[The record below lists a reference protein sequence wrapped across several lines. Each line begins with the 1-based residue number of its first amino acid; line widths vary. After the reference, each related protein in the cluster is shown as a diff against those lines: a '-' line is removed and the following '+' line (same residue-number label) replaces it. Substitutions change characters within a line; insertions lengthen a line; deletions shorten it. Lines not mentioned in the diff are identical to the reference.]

1 MPDEII
7 TVKDLHFKYQT
18 SEVLSDVAFGVKPG
32 AFVGIVGPNGSG
44 KTTLVRLILGLL
56 KPTRGEICLGRARI
70 GYLPQKPFPYSLR
83 FPSTAAEVVGL
94 GLLSLKIFPK
104 GLVKNDE
111 AAIDWALELLGIWD
125 IKHKLIGD
133 LSGGQQQRVFLA
145 RALVNEPEVL
155 ILDEPTLAL
164 DPEARENFFATL
176 KKLNDERGTTIL
188 LVTHDI
194 GNIGRYARQL
204 LYIDKKV
211 VFYGGFDQF
220 CDSSEAGE
228 YFGEFAHHII
238 CHRHD
243 QTHGNH

>member
-1 MPDEII
+1 MAGEII
-7 TVKDLHFKYQT
+7 SVKDLHFKYQT
-18 SEVLSDVAFGVKPG
+18 NEVLADVAFSIKSGD
-32 AFVGIVGPNGSG
+32 FVGIVGPNGSG

-56 KPTRGEICLGRARI
+56 KPTRGEVALGRAKV
-70 GYLPQKPFPYSLR
+70 GYLPQKLFPYSLR
-83 FPSTAAEVVGL
+83 FPSTAAEIIGL
-94 GLLSLKIFPK
+94 GLLALKSFPK
-104 GLVKNDE
+104 ALTKADE
-111 AAIDWALELLGIWD
+111 SAVDKALDRLGIRK

-145 RALVNEPEVL
+145 RALVNEPEIL

-164 DPEARENFFATL
+164 DPEARENFFTTL
-176 KKLNDERGTTIL
+176 KELNNQKGTTIL

-211 VFYGGFDQF
+211 VFYGGFDDF

-243 QTHGNH
+243 RTK

>member
-1 MPDEII
+1 MASEII
-7 TVKDLHFKYQT
+7 SVRDLRFKYQT
-18 SEVLSDVAFGVKPG
+18 SEVLADIEFGVKAG
-32 AFVGIVGPNGSG
+32 DFVGIVGPNGSG

-56 KPTRGEICLGRARI
+56 KPTRGVIDVGRARI

-83 FPSTAAEVVGL
+83 FPSTAAEIVGL
-94 GLLSLKIFPK
+94 GLLSLKKFPK
-104 GLVKNDE
+104 ALT
-111 AAIDWALELLGIWD
+111 AADKAAVDKALDQLGIVN
-125 IKHKLIGD
+125 IKGKLIGQ

-145 RALVNEPEVL
+145 RALVNQPEVL

-164 DPEARENFFATL
+164 DPEARENFFTTL
-176 KKLNDERGTTIL
+176 KELNDRQGTTIL

-204 LYIDKKV
+204 LYVDKKV
-211 VFYGGFDQF
+211 VFYGGFDEF
-220 CDSSEAGE
+220 CDSPKAGE

-243 QTHGNH
+243 KGGNA